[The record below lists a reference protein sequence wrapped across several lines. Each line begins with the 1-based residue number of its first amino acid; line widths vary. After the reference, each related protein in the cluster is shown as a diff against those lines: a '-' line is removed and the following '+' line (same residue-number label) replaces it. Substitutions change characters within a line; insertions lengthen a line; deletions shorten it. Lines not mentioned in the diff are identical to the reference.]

1 MTAKENE
8 QTRDASDDELE
19 EFLGIVGA
27 RGCNRNPFLE
37 AQNKVEDFI
46 RAPSPSPFWLKLKL
60 GHVEFSAERMVRR
73 WTQPSSSIQHGRIAA
88 LGFDPAL
95 Q

>member
-37 AQNKVEDFI
+37 AQNKVEELI
-46 RAPSPSPFWLKLKL
+46 RAPSP
-60 GHVEFSAERMVRR
+60 
-73 WTQPSSSIQHGRIAA
+73 
-88 LGFDPAL
+88 
-95 Q
+95 

>member
-27 RGCNRNPFLE
+27 RGWNRNPFLE
-37 AQNKVEDFI
+37 AQDKVEDFI
-46 RAPSPSPFWLKLKL
+46 RAPSP
-60 GHVEFSAERMVRR
+60 
-73 WTQPSSSIQHGRIAA
+73 
-88 LGFDPAL
+88 
-95 Q
+95 